1 MCISSG
7 ASVSGAQR
15 NSKVSPAIARFVP
28 VALIGSVGEIYET
41 VGALVVPMPIPAQ
54 VLTGLTTHA
63 SPVSA
68 LRSMPQGP
76 GSSRDFR
83 LRRRLAVPHLPQ
95 GAPNSPRLANLVSYS
110 LDRRI
115 DAYSR
120 AAGIRYTR

>member
-1 MCISSG
+1 
-7 ASVSGAQR
+7 
-15 NSKVSPAIARFVP
+15 
-28 VALIGSVGEIYET
+28 
-41 VGALVVPMPIPAQ
+41 MPIPAQ

-120 AAGIRYTR
+120 AAGIRYTRYADDLTLSGGPELPRRWRSVPW